1 MDTTE
6 TTARK
11 CPKCGNLGEQVGQNM
26 GGDRKTAVKTMQCT
40 TVLCPW
46 FETNWI
52 YSLDEHGKV
61 KEYDYETKLYPT
73 REEMPPPPPPGHI
86 DAIFKNIEDQEV

>member
-11 CPKCGNLGEQVGQNM
+11 CPKCGNIGEQVGQNV
-26 GGDRKTAVKTMQCT
+26 GGDGRSVIKTMQCK
-40 TVLCPW
+40 TVLCRW

-52 YSLDEHGKV
+52 YSLDSDGKV

-73 REEMPPPPPPGHI
+73 REEMPPKPSQ
-86 DAIFKNIEDQEV
+86 DQLDSIFRNIRDENG